1 MRIRA
6 LTISELNS
14 YISNFMKADPILHSV
29 RVEGEV
35 SNLKFHSSGNIYFTL
50 KDENSRISCIVFGNS
65 DITEEISEGDKI
77 ICQGKI
83 NYYERDGSVSIIISK
98 IDKTGVGELYRQFI
112 ELRNK
117 LEKEGLFDEAHKKEI
132 PQMPR
137 RIGVVT
143 SPTGAVIRDIY
154 NVISKKFPKV
164 EIIVY
169 PALVQ
174 GDRAYEEVIEGLR
187 YFNGAARTKSPD
199 VIIVARGGGSYE
211 ELAIFNNESLALEI
225 FDSRI
230 PVVSA
235 IGHEN
240 DFTIADF
247 VSDLRASTPSMAA
260 ELTVPSFITLKK
272 ELETLIN
279 QLNRES
285 SSIFEDKRQKLS
297 NIKRIFEM
305 YNPLEVLSRKEEEIF
320 KFKTDLHNHMIRA
333 FETQRIL
340 LNSRKEHLLVLNPL
354 NLLDRGYTT
363 VYSKET
369 KLVTRAS
376 ELKEDEVIK
385 IRFYDGTVV
394 AKIIG
399 GSHEN

>member
-98 IDKTGVGELYRQFI
+98 IEKTGVGELYRQFI

-174 GDRAYEEVIEGLR
+174 GDR
-187 YFNGAARTKSPD
+187 
-199 VIIVARGGGSYE
+199 
-211 ELAIFNNESLALEI
+211 
-225 FDSRI
+225 SR
-230 PVVSA
+230 
-235 IGHEN
+235 
-240 DFTIADF
+240 
-247 VSDLRASTPSMAA
+247 
-260 ELTVPSFITLKK
+260 
-272 ELETLIN
+272 
-279 QLNRES
+279 
-285 SSIFEDKRQKLS
+285 
-297 NIKRIFEM
+297 
-305 YNPLEVLSRKEEEIF
+305 
-320 KFKTDLHNHMIRA
+320 
-333 FETQRIL
+333 
-340 LNSRKEHLLVLNPL
+340 
-354 NLLDRGYTT
+354 
-363 VYSKET
+363 
-369 KLVTRAS
+369 
-376 ELKEDEVIK
+376 
-385 IRFYDGTVV
+385 RF
-394 AKIIG
+394 
-399 GSHEN
+399 

>member
-35 SNLKFHSSGNIYFTL
+35 SNLKFHSGGNVYFTL
-50 KDENSRISCIVFGNS
+50 KDEKSRINCIVFENS
-65 DITEEISEGDKI
+65 HTVAEISEGDRL

-83 NYYERDGSVSIIISK
+83 NFYERDGSVSIIISK
-98 IDKTGVGELYRQFI
+98 IEKNGVGELYRQFI
-112 ELRNK
+112 ELRDK
-117 LEKEGLFDEAHKKEI
+117 LDKEGLFDEAHKKEI
-132 PQMPR
+132 PPMPH
-137 RIGVVT
+137 RIGVIT
-143 SPTGAVIRDIY
+143 SPTGAVIKDIY
-154 NVISKKFPKV
+154 NVINKKFPKV
-164 EIIVY
+164 EIVLY

-174 GDRAYEEVIEGLR
+174 GNLAYEEVIEGLR
-187 YFNGAARTKSPD
+187 YFNNTEKTKAPD
-199 VIIVARGGGSYE
+199 VIIVARGGGSFE
-211 ELAIFNNESLALEI
+211 ELAIFNDENLAREI

-260 ELTVPSFITLKK
+260 ELTVPSIATLKK
-272 ELETLIN
+272 ELESFFN

-285 SSIFEDKRQKLS
+285 SRIFEEKHQKLT

-305 YNPLEVLSRKEEEIF
+305 YNPTDVLSKREEEIL
-320 KFKTDLHNHMIRA
+320 KMKKDLHTHIIRTLEA
-333 FETQRIL
+333 QSMML
-340 LNSRKEHLLVLNPL
+340 SLRKEKLLALNPL
-354 NLLDRGYTT
+354 NLLDKGYTA
-363 VYSKET
+363 VYSQEDR
-369 KLVTRAS
+369 LITRAS
-376 ELKEDEVIK
+376 ELTEDEIIK
-385 IRFYDGTVV
+385 IRFYDGTAV
-394 AKIIG
+394 AKVIG
-399 GSHEN
+399 GSYEN